1 MQSRNKMREKVFLLY
16 QKVLEN
22 VLTKE
27 GFCDIIYE
35 RWQKLKMAG

>member
-1 MQSRNKMREKVFLLY
+1 MRKNVFVLSQKLL
-16 QKVLEN
+16 KN